1 MALSPL
7 SVKKL
12 KVTIVTELTRQPCPT
27 CSSSDAFS
35 YNTEKMVGVCFSC
48 GGSYPKS
55 GVKYSE
61 ETLELYPLGELEG
74 FTPSATTTKEAI
86 GNYVSLRG
94 IDKSTFEHYG
104 VKTVVGSGG
113 SPLSQTYV
121 YPSGATKTRKFPK
134 DFTATGKMDS
144 LFGMNLFT
152 AGTSKMVTITEGEL
166 DALSAFQMLGGLTSR
181 YATPV
186 VSLPSANPSKA
197 FWEAV
202 VPWLDS
208 FEKIVLSVDADG
220 PGDEVAQKINTLFP
234 HKTYRVDHSIY
245 KDANDFLVAG
255 KASEYKSAWFNAARF
270 TPDNLLH
277 SQADLLSLFDD
288 TPEHSFVPTGII
300 EFDNKALGLHRGH
313 FTMFKAATG
322 IGKTEVFRFLEWNF
336 IKRGVTFATCHLEEI
351 PLRSV
356 LGLVSYDLKDNLTRK
371 DLIEEKGKTE
381 EVRASIK
388 RLAETEHFYQFK
400 LREGDGA
407 DELVQQ
413 VKMMATV
420 YGCQFVMIEPIQDT
434 ITTSSESSKES
445 ELAQLAIRL
454 SKVAAEYNIGVI
466 TIAHTNE
473 NGDAKYCKMLSQRA
487 SVVVDLHR
495 DKDAEDAMDR
505 NTTKLVITKNRP
517 TSEEGFAGEMLF
529 DLNTFTLAPL

>member
-1 MALSPL
+1 M
-7 SVKKL
+7 
-12 KVTIVTELTRQPCPT
+12 TELTRQPCPT
-27 CSSSDAFS
+27 CPSSDAFS

-48 GGSYPKS
+48 GSAYPKA
-55 GVKYSE
+55 GQKYSE
-61 ETLELYPLGELEG
+61 EMLERYPLGELEHSDDYEEE
-74 FTPSATTTKEAI
+74 TPPILPE
-86 GNYVSLRG
+86 GVFFGLRG
-94 IDKSTFEHYG
+94 ISRETMEHYG
-104 VKTVVGSGG
+104 VKTVVSSSGE
-113 SPLSQTYV
+113 PASQTYV
-121 YPSGATKTRKFPK
+121 YPSGATKTRLFPK
-134 DFTATGKMDS
+134 DFRAQGKMDC
-144 LFGMNLFT
+144 LFGQNLFT

-166 DALSAFQMLGGLTSR
+166 DALSAFQMLGGNNSR
-181 YATPV
+181 YVTPV
-186 VSLPSANPSKA
+186 VSLPSASPSKA
-197 FWEAV
+197 FWESII
-202 VPWLDS
+202 PWLDT
-208 FEKIVLSVDADG
+208 FEKIILSVDTDSA
-220 PGDEVAQKINTLFP
+220 GDTVAQKINNIFP
-234 HKTYRVDHSIY
+234 QKTYRVDHSIY
-245 KDANDFLVAG
+245 KDANEFLQAG
-255 KASEYKSAWFNAARF
+255 KAAEYKSAWFGAARF

-277 SQADLLSLFDD
+277 SEADLLSLFDD
-288 TPEHSFVPTGII
+288 TPEHSFVPTGIP
-300 EFDNKALGLHRGH
+300 EFDAKAMGLHRGH
-313 FTMFKAATG
+313 FIMLKADTG

-336 IKRGVTFATCHLEEI
+336 INRDVIFATCHLEEI

-356 LGLVSYDLKDNLTRK
+356 LGLVSYDLDDNLTRK

-388 RLAETEHFYQFK
+388 RLAETGNFYQFS

-434 ITTSSESSKES
+434 ITTASESSKES

-454 SKVAAEYNIGVI
+454 SKVAAEYNIGII

-487 SVVVDLHR
+487 SVVVDLIR
-495 DKDAEDAMDR
+495 DKEAEDPMDR

-529 DLNTFTLAPL
+529 NLDTFTLKPL

>member
-1 MALSPL
+1 MAEI
-7 SVKKL
+7 
-12 KVTIVTELTRQPCPT
+12 TNQPCPT
-27 CSSSDAFS
+27 CPSSDAFS
-35 YNTEKMVGVCFSC
+35 YEDEKMVGICFSC
-48 GGSYPKS
+48 GSSYPKS
-55 GVKYSE
+55 GVSYSQ
-61 ETLELYPLGELEG
+61 ETLDRYPLGGFSDDYQQPQQTEG
-74 FTPSATTTKEAI
+74 KYIST
-86 GNYVSLRG
+86 RG
-94 IDKSTFEHYG
+94 ISKETFEFYD
-104 VKTVVGSGG
+104 VKTMVSHDGE
-113 SPLSQTYV
+113 PLSQTYV
-121 YPSGATKTRKFPK
+121 YPSGATKTRLFPK
-134 DFTATGKMDS
+134 DFRATGKMDS
-144 LFGMNLFT
+144 LFGQNKFT

-186 VSLPSANPSKA
+186 VSLPSAVPSKA
-197 FWEAV
+197 FWENV
-202 VPWLDS
+202 IPWLDS
-208 FEKIVLSVDADG
+208 FQKIILSVDSDG
-220 PGDEVAQKINTLFP
+220 PGDEVAQKINALFP

-245 KDANDFLVAG
+245 KDANDFLVAN
-255 KASEYKSAWFNAARF
+255 KATEYKGAWFGASRF
-270 TPDNLLH
+270 TPDNILH
-277 SQADLLSLFDD
+277 SSDDLLDLFDH
-288 TPEHSFVPTGII
+288 TPEHSFVPTGVSD
-300 EFDNKALGLHRGH
+300 FDNKAMGLHRGH

-336 IKRGVTFATCHLEEI
+336 INRGVTFATCHLEEI

-356 LGLVSYDLKDNLTRK
+356 LGLVSYDLNDNLTRK

-381 EVRASIK
+381 EVRESIK

-434 ITTSSESSKES
+434 ITTASESSKES

-454 SKVAAEYNIGVI
+454 SKVAAEFNIGII

-473 NGDAKYCKMLSQRA
+473 NGDAKYCKMLTQRA

-495 DKDAEDAMDR
+495 DKDAEDAFDR

-517 TSEEGFAGEMLF
+517 TSEEGFAGEMSF
-529 DLNTFTLAPL
+529 DLSTFTLTPL

>member
-1 MALSPL
+1 MA
-7 SVKKL
+7 
-12 KVTIVTELTRQPCPT
+12 ELTRQPCPT
-27 CSSSDAFS
+27 CPSSDAFS

-48 GGSYPKS
+48 GSAYPKA
-55 GVKYSE
+55 GQKYSE
-61 ETLELYPLGELEG
+61 ETLSLYPLGDLEQSDDY
-74 FTPSATTTKEAI
+74 TPAPQAPTQ
-86 GNYVSLRG
+86 GVFFGLRG
-94 IDKSTFEHYG
+94 ISKETMEHYG
-104 VKTVVGSGG
+104 VRTVMSPSGD
-113 SPLSQTYV
+113 PQSQTYV
-121 YPSGATKTRKFPK
+121 YPSGATKTRGFPK
-134 DFTATGKMDS
+134 SFTAAGKMDS

-186 VSLPSANPSKA
+186 VSLPSASPSKA
-197 FWEAV
+197 FFEAII
-202 VPWLDS
+202 PWLDT
-208 FEKIVLSVDADG
+208 FEKIILSVDTDSA
-220 PGDEVAQKINTLFP
+220 GDAVAQKINNIFP
-234 HKTYRVDHSIY
+234 HKTYRVDHSVY
-245 KDANDFLVAG
+245 KDANEFLQAN
-255 KASEYKSAWFNAARF
+255 KAAEYKSAWFGAARF

-277 SQADLLSLFDD
+277 SEADLLSLFDD
-288 TPEHSFVPTGII
+288 TPEHSFVPTGIP
-300 EFDNKALGLHRGH
+300 EFDEKAMGLHRGH

-336 IKRGVTFATCHLEEI
+336 INRGVTFATCHLEEI

-356 LGLVSYDLKDNLTRK
+356 LGLVSYDLNDNVTRK

-495 DKDAEDAMDR
+495 DKDADDPTDR

-517 TSEEGFAGEMLF
+517 TSEEGFAGEMAFNL
-529 DLNTFTLAPL
+529 DTFTLTPL

>member
-1 MALSPL
+1 MEMAEEI
-7 SVKKL
+7 
-12 KVTIVTELTRQPCPT
+12 TGQPCPT
-27 CSSSDAFS
+27 CPSSDAFA
-35 YNTEKMVGVCFSC
+35 YNTNGYGVCFSC
-48 GGSYPKS
+48 GSSYPKK
-55 GVKYSE
+55 GVKYSA
-61 ETLELYPLGELEG
+61 ETLERYPLGELEG
-74 FTPSATTTKEAI
+74 SNDFTPSTAPKEPQ
-86 GNYVSLRG
+86 GSYVALRG
-94 IDKSTFEHYG
+94 IDKATFEHYG
-104 VKTVVGSGG
+104 VKTIVYPDG
-113 SPLSQTYV
+113 SPKSQTYV
-121 YPSGATKTRKFPK
+121 YPSGATKTRGFPK
-134 DFTATGKMDS
+134 SFTATGKVDS

-152 AGTSKMVTITEGEL
+152 AGTSKMVTVTEGEL
-166 DALSAFQMLGGLTSR
+166 DALSAWQMLGGSSSR

-186 VSLPSANPSKA
+186 VSLPSANPSKS

-202 VPWLDS
+202 VPWLDT
-208 FEKIVLSVDADG
+208 FEKIVLSVDTDG
-220 PGDEVAQKINTLFP
+220 PGDAVAQKINSLFP
-234 HKTYRVDHSIY
+234 HKTYRVDHSVF
-245 KDANDFLVAG
+245 KDANEFLQAG
-255 KASEYKSAWFNAARF
+255 KGQDYKSAWFNAKRF

-277 SQADLLSLFDD
+277 SETDLLDLFDH
-288 TPEHSFVPTGII
+288 TPEHSFVPTGIPD
-300 EFDNKALGLHRGH
+300 FDEKAMGLHRGH

-336 IKRGVTFATCHLEEI
+336 INRGVTFATCHLEEI

-356 LGLVSYDLKDNLTRK
+356 LGLVSYDLNDNMTRK
-371 DLIEEKGKTE
+371 DLIEEKGKTV
-381 EVRASIK
+381 EVRESIK
-388 RLAETEHFYQFK
+388 RLAGTEHFYQFK

-407 DELVQQ
+407 EELVQQ

-454 SKVAAEYNIGVI
+454 SKVAAEYNVGII

-495 DKDAEDAMDR
+495 DKEAEDPIDR

-517 TSEEGFAGEMLF
+517 TSEEGFAGEILF
-529 DLNTFTLAPL
+529 DLNTFTLTPL